1 MNKIFKKLGKG
12 SLLILLL
19 AFTIAFFVYKQY
31 WLAFFTLALIL
42 IFPRWGQVK
51 KIIVG
56 KDKIE
61 VQIPEDVIKNE
72 EKDKRQEEKEKKQTE
87 KVE

>member
-1 MNKIFKKLGKG
+1 MAKFLQMSGKF
-12 SLLILLL
+12 LFLILLL
-19 AFTIAFFVYKQY
+19 IFTIAFFLYKQY

-61 VQIPEDVIKNE
+61 VQIPEDIIK
-72 EKDKRQEEKEKKQTE
+72 KEEKEKKAESKQ
-87 KVE
+87 

>member
-1 MNKIFKKLGKG
+1 MNKVFKTLGKG

-19 AFTIAFFVYKQY
+19 VFTIAFFLYKQY

-61 VQIPEDVIKNE
+61 VQIPEDVIK
-72 EKDKRQEEKEKKQTE
+72 KEEKEKQIAE

>member
-1 MNKIFKKLGKG
+1 M
-12 SLLILLL
+12 LLL
-19 AFTIAFFVYKQY
+19 VFTVAFFLYKQY

-42 IFPRWGQVK
+42 IFPRWRQVK

-61 VQIPEDVIKNE
+61 VQIPEDIIK
-72 EKDKRQEEKEKKQTE
+72 KEQK
-87 KVE
+87 

>member
-1 MNKIFKKLGKG
+1 MNKIFKTLGKS

-19 AFTIAFFVYKQY
+19 AFTIAFFLYKQY

-42 IFPRWGQVK
+42 VSPRWGQVK

-61 VQIPEDVIKNE
+61 VQIPEDVIK
-72 EKDKRQEEKEKKQTE
+72 KEEKEKQIAE